1 MVVPAA
7 PRGPRRRRRNNA
19 REMIAPRVSVALCGL
34 GPGGP
39 GGGDVRAQIAWAR
52 ARGAAAVHLDAT
64 APGVR
69 PRDLDRSARRDLA
82 SLLRRGGLALG
93 GVDLWIPPEHFVEPA
108 RADRAA
114 AALLGAIDL
123 AAEIADLTGD
133 RKRVARVGVVFPQ
146 HLPADARALFADRA
160 DRARACVADHAP
172 RASENSA
179 GARGPLGVGI
189 DPAACLADGVD
200 PAGAALRAGG
210 ALHAAR
216 LSDVSRI
223 AGGGRAVPGSGEGRL
238 DVLAY
243 TVALATAGFDGT
255 PAIDVRGLSDPRAA
269 VETTMAALAR
279 NALA

>member
-7 PRGPRRRRRNNA
+7 PPGPRRRRRNNA
-19 REMIAPRVSVALCGL
+19 RVIFAPRVSIALCGL
-34 GPGGP
+34 GPNGP
-39 GGGDVRAQIAWAR
+39 AGGDVRAQVEWAR
-52 ARGAAAVHLDAT
+52 ARGAGAVHLDAT

-82 SLLRRGGLALG
+82 SLLRRNGLALG
-93 GVDLWIPPEHFVEPA
+93 GIDLWVPPEHFVEPA

-133 RKRVARVGVVFPQ
+133 HGRVARVGVVFPER
-146 HLPADARALFADRA
+146 LPSDARALFADRA
-160 DRARACVADHAP
+160 DRAGACVADHAP
-172 RASENSA
+172 RAVEAVA

-200 PAGAALRAGG
+200 PAAAALRAGS
-210 ALHAAR
+210 ALLAAR
-216 LSDVSRI
+216 LSDISRI
-223 AGGGRAVPGSGEGRL
+223 AGGGRVVPGSGEGRL

-243 TVALATAGFDGT
+243 TVALATAGFDGSL
-255 PAIDVRGLSDPRAA
+255 AIDVRGLGDSHSA
-269 VETTMAALAR
+269 VGSAIAALAVDTLR
-279 NALA
+279 